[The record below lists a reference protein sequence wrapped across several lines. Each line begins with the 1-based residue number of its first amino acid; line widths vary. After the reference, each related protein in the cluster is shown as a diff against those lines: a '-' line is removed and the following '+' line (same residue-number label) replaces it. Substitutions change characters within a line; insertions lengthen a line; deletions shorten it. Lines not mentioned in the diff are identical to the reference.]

1 MYCVLFVC
9 SANICRS
16 PTAEGVFRQIVTE
29 ADLAARIGA
38 DSVGLYRQHAG
49 EPPDRRAVETAKA
62 RGYEIGNLRA
72 RQITMQDFADFHLI
86 LAMDSSHYRQ
96 LLQVCPQGAERKL
109 AMFLE
114 TAPQFG
120 RIDVPD
126 PYCGAHGFEYVMDL
140 IEAGAQGWL
149 NRIRRERYQ
158 NPPLSLMRG

>member
-16 PTAEGVFRQIVTE
+16 PTAEGVFRQMVTE

-38 DSVGLYRQHAG
+38 DSVGLHRYHTG
-49 EPPDRRAVETAKA
+49 EPPDRRAIETAKS

-72 RQITMQDFADFHLI
+72 RQINMQDFSDFHLI
-86 LAMDSSHYRQ
+86 LAMDSSHYQ
-96 LLQVCPQGAERKL
+96 HLQRICPPGAERKI

-120 RIDVPD
+120 RTDVPD
-126 PYCGAHGFEYVMDL
+126 PYSGCANDFEHVMDL
-140 IEAGAQGWL
+140 IEAGALGWL
-149 NRIRRERYQ
+149 NRIRRERF
-158 NPPLSLMRG
+158 

>member
-38 DSVGLYRQHAG
+38 DSVGLHRFHVG
-49 EPPDRRAVETAKA
+49 EPPDRRAVETAKS

-72 RQITMQDFADFHLI
+72 RQINSQDFDDFHLI
-86 LAMDSSHYRQ
+86 LAMDCSHYQHLMRT
-96 LLQVCPQGAERKL
+96 CPRGAEGKI
-109 AMFLE
+109 AMFLD

-120 RIDVPD
+120 RMDVPD
-126 PYCGAHGFEYVMDL
+126 PYAGGATDFEYVMDL

-149 NRIRRERYQ
+149 NRIRRERF
-158 NPPLSLMRG
+158 

>member
-16 PTAEGVFRQIVTE
+16 PTAEGVFRQMVTE

-38 DSVGLYRQHAG
+38 DSVGLYRHHAG
-49 EPPDRRAVETAKA
+49 EPPDRRAIDTAKT

-72 RQITMQDFADFHLI
+72 RQINMQDFEDFHLI
-86 LAMDSSHYRQ
+86 LAMDRSHRQ
-96 LLQVCPQGAERKL
+96 HLLRICPPGAERKI

-120 RIDVPD
+120 RLDVPD
-126 PYCGAHGFEYVMDL
+126 PYGGMHGFDHVLDL
-140 IEAGAQGWL
+140 IEAGARGWL
-149 NRIRRERYQ
+149 NRIRRERFQ
-158 NPPLSLMRG
+158 LPRSAIRG